1 MAIRPIAYSVMKLH
15 RNVIPYYDKEDYL
28 QEAYITLYRVLKRI
42 ESKPD
47 ILNSFQAY
55 LWQSIKNTY
64 CGLFRD
70 YVLHH
75 LIEIRSYENR
85 ENGLTYSQMVYFQE
99 YAESYYSKNARAVSD
114 IIGKI
119 VRQYLKSNEKILQYT
134 QIAVKNSMSPYYKT
148 TRNLG
153 QNTSLFLLLEP
164 LVFLRCQK
172 SILNV
177 LYLIP

>member
-1 MAIRPIAYSVMKLH
+1 MIPPDKRSQLAQYCSQNPYDSEAFERLCVDIRPIAYSVMKLH
-15 RNVIPYYDKEDYL
+15 RNVIPYFDKEDYL
-28 QEAYITLYRVLKRI
+28 QEAYITLYRVLRRI

-75 LIEIRSYENR
+75 LIEMRSYESR

-99 YAESYYSKNARAVSD
+99 YANSYYAKKREYSKRYYRENRA
-114 IIGKI
+114 II
-119 VRQYLKSNEKILQYT
+119 LEKQC
-134 QIAVKNSMSPYYKT
+134 KN
-148 TRNLG
+148 RNDRL
-153 QNTSLFLLLEP
+153 
-164 LVFLRCQK
+164 
-172 SILNV
+172 
-177 LYLIP
+177 

>member
-1 MAIRPIAYSVMKLH
+1 MTIPQGRLKKLAQYCLENPYDPEAFERLCVAIRPIAYSVMKLH

-64 CGLFRD
+64 CGCFGITFCTILLKFGHMKAEKMASHIHRWFIFRSMQSR
-70 YVLHH
+70 
-75 LIEIRSYENR
+75 II
-85 ENGLTYSQMVYFQE
+85 Q
-99 YAESYYSKNARAVSD
+99 KNARAVSD

-119 VRQYLKSNEKILQYT
+119 ERQYLKSNEKVDYSQ
-134 QIAVKNSMSPYYKT
+134 
-148 TRNLG
+148 
-153 QNTSLFLLLEP
+153 LLEE
-164 LVFLRCQK
+164 
-172 SILNV
+172 NA
-177 LYLIP
+177 

>member
-1 MAIRPIAYSVMKLH
+1 MTIPQERLKKLAQYCLENPYDFEAFEKLCVAIRPIAYSVMKLH

-99 YAESYYSKNARAVSD
+99 YAELYYSKKRESSKRYYRKNREA
-114 IIGKI
+114 I
-119 VRQYLKSNEKILQYT
+119 LKKQRKNTPVYPNSCEEFYVPILQD
-134 QIAVKNSMSPYYKT
+134 NS
-148 TRNLG
+148 
-153 QNTSLFLLLEP
+153 
-164 LVFLRCQK
+164 
-172 SILNV
+172 
-177 LYLIP
+177 